1 MASQGTLCL
10 SLILESKA
18 MAETTIELTLPEYG
32 GSRAQSADFAASLP
46 ADLSETTVRV
56 DCSKGFAISQSFSDE
71 LCKQVL
77 QTRHASHLILQEP
90 PARMAAHSARSAA
103 LRALEGLQIIA
114 RP

>member
-10 SLILESKA
+10 SLIPESKA

-32 GSRAQSADFAASLP
+32 GSRAQAADFAASLP

-56 DCSKGFAISQSFSDE
+56 DCSQGFAISQSFSDE

-90 PARMAAHSARSAA
+90 QRGWQPIA
-103 LRALEGLQIIA
+103 LAPPRLEPSRGF
-114 RP
+114 R